1 MRVAVVGATGAVGT
15 VMRQKLR
22 ERGFPASEIV
32 PFASERS
39 EGKELDGVPCRV
51 LADDTIQGFD
61 LALFS
66 AGATTSRAW
75 AQKFVD
81 AGAVVVD
88 NSSAFRRDPEIPLV
102 VSEVNPDALHDHRGL
117 IANPNCST
125 MQLMVALKPIYDAA
139 GIDRLIVS
147 TYQSVSGTGVKAVR
161 ELEEQT
167 RAALAGEALPE
178 PTIYPHPIAFNVLGG
193 AGNFVDGDDHTDEER
208 KMMFETRKILGD
220 ESIRIAVTCARVPV
234 RSSHSESVSLETRD
248 DLSVEDA
255 RELLANMPGLTLV
268 DDPATHGV
276 SDGAVR
282 GRPRRGLRR
291 PPAARSDAPARAPD
305 VGRQRQPAQG
315 RGDQRG
321 PNCRSSA
328 RAWARAGSGCRLGG
342 YHTCQAGQDGRG
354 TTMTGRAYG
363 PSLRLSGT
371 TRACVSIPRRRIGPP
386 GPPSATSSSS
396 CC

>member
-51 LADDTIQGFD
+51 LADDTIGGFD

-88 NSSAFRRDPEIPLV
+88 NSSAFRRDSEIPLV

-167 RAALAGEALPE
+167 RAALGGEPLPE

-268 DDPATHGV
+268 DDPATHSYPTALSAAGRDEVFVGRLRRDPTHPRGLQMWVV
-276 SDGAVR
+276 SDNLLKGAATNAVQIAEVLHE
-282 GRPRRGLRR
+282 RGLVRV
-291 PPAARSDAPARAPD
+291 PAAA
-305 VGRQRQPAQG
+305 
-315 RGDQRG
+315 
-321 PNCRSSA
+321 
-328 RAWARAGSGCRLGG
+328 
-342 YHTCQAGQDGRG
+342 
-354 TTMTGRAYG
+354 
-363 PSLRLSGT
+363 
-371 TRACVSIPRRRIGPP
+371 
-386 GPPSATSSSS
+386 
-396 CC
+396 